1 MKRRTFLEQVA
12 TATVL
17 PSLINGF
24 SFRTFASSPLMQ
36 ALSASTVDDHVLVL
50 IQLNGGNDGLNTV
63 IPLDQY
69 ANLSAARSNILIP
82 SNQVLPLTGTALT
95 GLHPAMNGM
104 RQLYDNGELSI
115 IQGVSYPSPNFSHF
129 RATDIWL
136 SGSDSNQ
143 VLSSGWAGRY
153 LNYTYPNY
161 PTGYPN
167 AAMPDPPAL
176 QIGTSLSLALQGPS
190 AGMGMT
196 IGDPNQ
202 FYNLVSGIQ
211 DPAPNNRYGTELTY
225 IRNVSQQ
232 SQAYSSVI
240 VQAALNVTQQSSA
253 YPAAGTNILADQL
266 KIVARLIGGGLKT
279 RIYMVSMGGFDTH
292 SLQTDTNDPT
302 IGTHATLL
310 GRLSEAVSAFMDDLA
325 FLNISDRVI
334 GMTFSEFGRRIKSN
348 ASTGTDH
355 GSGAPMFV
363 FGTQVQPGL
372 IGNNPV
378 IPPNATVNDNVAM
391 QYDFRSVY
399 ASLLNQW
406 LCVPAND
413 LQQILL
419 QNYQQLPVVDP
430 AACTVGIDELAAA
443 SGENLV
449 FCYPNPFVTRTT
461 VKYVSRGGHA
471 LVQVFN
477 PEGQLIKT
485 LVDAETPP
493 GSYDVDFENEGHAAG
508 IYHLRLQNESI
519 QQVKSMVIVQQ

>member
-12 TATVL
+12 AATVL

-24 SFRTFASSPLMQ
+24 SFRTFAQSPLMN
-36 ALSASTVDDHVLVL
+36 ALAASTVDDHVLVL

-69 ANLSAARSNILIP
+69 GNLSAARSNILIP
-82 SNQVLPLTGTALT
+82 SNQVLPLTGTNLT
-95 GLHPAMNGM
+95 GFHPAMNGM
-104 RQLYDNGELSI
+104 RQLYDSGNLSV

-153 LNYTYPNY
+153 LNYEYPNY

-167 AAMPDPPAL
+167 AAMPDPLAI

-225 IRNVSQQ
+225 IRTVTQQ

-240 VQAALNVTQQSSA
+240 VQAALNVSQQSSS
-253 YPAAGTNILADQL
+253 YPAAGTNLLADQL
-266 KIVARLIGGGLKT
+266 KIVARLIAGGLKT
-279 RIYMVSMGGFDTH
+279 RIYLVSLGGFDTH
-292 SLQTDTNDPT
+292 SLQADTNNT
-302 IGTHATLL
+302 AIGTHATLL
-310 GRLSEAVSAFMDDLA
+310 GKVSDAIAAFMDDLA
-325 FLNISDRVI
+325 FLSISDRVI

-348 ASTGTDH
+348 ASAGTDH

-372 IGNNPV
+372 IGSNPL
-378 IPPNATVNDNVAM
+378 IPANATVNDNVPM

-399 ASLLNQW
+399 ASILNQW

-419 QNYQQLPVVDP
+419 QNYQTLPIVDP
-430 AACTVGIDELAAA
+430 AACSVGIDEFSDAA
-443 SGENLV
+443 GDNLV
-449 FCYPNPFVTRTT
+449 FCYPNPFVSRTT
-461 VKYVSRGGHA
+461 VKYVSKGGHV

-477 PEGQLIKT
+477 PEGQLIRT
-485 LVDAETPP
+485 LVDRELAP
-493 GSYDVDFENEGHAAG
+493 GSYEVDYENEGHAAG

-519 QQVKSMVIVQQ
+519 QQVKSMVVVRG